1 MSSDRLTADVREEV
15 PDGVRIHLR
24 GDVDGAAD
32 AALTAA
38 GADVLARD
46 PRRVVLDFHDVDY
59 INSTGIALIVG
70 VLAEARRQKTKVVA
84 CGLSGHYR
92 EIFQVTRLSDFM
104 PIFADEHEA
113 LAGAARA

>member
-1 MSSDRLTADVREEV
+1 MNLQALSARVRTKNGVAVVELT
-15 PDGVRIHLR
+15 
-24 GDVDGAAD
+24 GDVDGAAESALKAGYQE
-32 AALTAA
+32 AAATGAA
-38 GADVLARD
+38 TIL
-46 PRRVVLDFHDVDY
+46 LDFAAVGY

-104 PIFADEHEA
+104 PIFADEDEA
-113 LAGAARA
+113 LAGASQG

>member
-1 MSSDRLTADVREEV
+1 MNIQALSARVRTKG
-15 PDGVRIHLR
+15 GVAVVELA
-24 GDVDGAAD
+24 GDVDGSAESALKAGYKEAVATGAATI
-32 AALTAA
+32 L
-38 GADVLARD
+38 
-46 PRRVVLDFHDVDY
+46 LDFGDVGY

-70 VLAEARRQKTKVVA
+70 VLAEARRDKRKVVA

-113 LAGAARA
+113 LTGAGA

>member
-1 MSSDRLTADVREEV
+1 MNLQALSTRVRTRNGMAVVE
-15 PDGVRIHLR
+15 LS
-24 GDVDGAAD
+24 GDVDGNAE
-32 AALTAA
+32 AALRRGYEEAVAT
-38 GADVLARD
+38 GAESVL
-46 PRRVVLDFHDVDY
+46 LDFGKVGY

-104 PIFADEHEA
+104 PIFADEDEA